1 AWAQLPEVRANRP
14 DDLRE
19 LAGYLAGAGGLV
31 SAVDEARTLAATEL
45 ASREDRWAPLAER
58 TAAWMGQWRAATDHR
73 PTIAHLK
80 AAEKWLK
87 AAHDDIRNERLRPIA
102 ERAQANWRSL
112 RHESNV
118 DLGAIR
124 LAGSNTQRRVVLDAT
139 VDGSDSNALG
149 VMSQGEVN
157 ALALSVFLP
166 RATLPE
172 SPFRFVVIDD
182 PVQAMDPAK
191 VDGLAR
197 VLHDAAQTHQVVV
210 FTHDDRLP
218 NALRRLDLGAT

>member
-1 AWAQLPEVRANRP
+1 ARKLAA
-14 DDLRE
+14 DE
-19 LAGYLAGAGGLV
+19 LA
-31 SAVDEARTLAATEL
+31 R
-45 ASREDRWAPLAER
+45 REDHWTPVAQR
-58 TAAWMGQWRAATDHR
+58 TAAWMAEWRAATDAR
-73 PTIAHLK
+73 PTITHLK

-102 ERAQANWRSL
+102 ERAQSYWHTL

-118 DLGAIR
+118 ELGAIR
-124 LAGSNTQRRVVLDAT
+124 LAGSSNQRRVVLDAT
-139 VDGSDSNALG
+139 VDGSGSNALG

-182 PVQAMDPAK
+182 PVQ
-191 VDGLAR
+191 
-197 VLHDAAQTHQVVV
+197 
-210 FTHDDRLP
+210 
-218 NALRRLDLGAT
+218 

>member
-1 AWAQLPEVRANRP
+1 PDDTDCPVCGRTAALDGTWRTRTTAEIARLENEATAAEQAHREAADAVRAATALVAPVPDVLQTRSDTTLDVGIDTATLLHTWAAWAQLPEVRANRP

-19 LAGYLAGAGGLV
+19 LADHLAGAGGLV
-31 SAVDEARTLAATEL
+31 AAVDEARTLAATEL

-118 DLGAIR
+118 D
-124 LAGSNTQRRVVLDAT
+124 
-139 VDGSDSNALG
+139 
-149 VMSQGEVN
+149 
-157 ALALSVFLP
+157 
-166 RATLPE
+166 
-172 SPFRFVVIDD
+172 
-182 PVQAMDPAK
+182 
-191 VDGLAR
+191 
-197 VLHDAAQTHQVVV
+197 
-210 FTHDDRLP
+210 
-218 NALRRLDLGAT
+218 